1 MKQRFSLILA
11 LLAVLAVFSCGQK
24 HTAKATV
31 EQFLAENLNGGA
43 PSSVSIER
51 IDSTNFLVD
60 SVVVRLQQ
68 ATRQSALYKKG
79 VIFAQ
84 RPQKQKLV
92 WVVAS
97 FDNGG
102 RQVRH
107 TFYLTRDCQQVV
119 AVKP

>member
-1 MKQRFSLILA
+1 MKQRFGLIIA
-11 LLAVLAVFSCGQK
+11 LLTALAVCSCGQK

-31 EQFLAENLNGGA
+31 EQFLTENLSGGT
-43 PSSVSIER
+43 PSSLNIER
-51 IDSTNFLVD
+51 LDSTNYLVD
-60 SVVVRLQQ
+60 SVVMRLQQ
-68 ATRQSALYKKG
+68 ATRQSPIYKKG
-79 VIFAQ
+79 VTFAQ

-97 FDNGG
+97 FDDNG
-102 RQVRH
+102 QQLRH